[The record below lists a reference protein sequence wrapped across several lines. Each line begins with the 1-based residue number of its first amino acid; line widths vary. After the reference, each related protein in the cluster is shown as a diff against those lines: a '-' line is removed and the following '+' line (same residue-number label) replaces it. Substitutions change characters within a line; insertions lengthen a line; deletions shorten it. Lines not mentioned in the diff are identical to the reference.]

1 MSLLTNGVVDTGDIF
16 TAGGQ
21 FATGV
26 LNNDIDGIFTA
37 PVSMSHAHAMDVHL
51 SIIEKGVTTD
61 VVDTSP
67 QGGKRIHEA

>member
-1 MSLLTNGVVDTGDIF
+1 LLTTVVIDTGAKF

-37 PVSMSHAHAMDVHL
+37 NDTRTCDGWMSV
-51 SIIEKGVTTD
+51 IEKGVTTD

-67 QGGKRIHEA
+67 QGGKRINEA